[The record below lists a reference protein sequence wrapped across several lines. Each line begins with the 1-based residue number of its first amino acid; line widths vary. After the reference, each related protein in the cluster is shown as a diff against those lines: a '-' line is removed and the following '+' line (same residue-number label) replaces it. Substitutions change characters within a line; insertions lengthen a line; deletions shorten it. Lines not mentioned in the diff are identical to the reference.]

1 MNPLSRVMKLVRLA
15 QQHVALEI
23 AMDMLDEA
31 LEPNDITGWP
41 SPSPLPE
48 DEAETSF
55 NDISIT
61 DLLPVTNLD
70 NVSIDEQDTVS
81 HVNSFNSYLPHK
93 TNIFTNG
100 NLITNTPMFSASVDC
115 LPPSE
120 AETILQT
127 RNSSTTNAL
136 VNVTQ
141 DKTFREDIDTE
152 DNHGVLEKRDHE
164 DADSQRDEDFPD
176 FAKSNGQYQDHK
188 HVGFEEDEAVRT
200 PLADHEHLEHAQTSK
215 DDSLPSSTGRALT
228 EEVEELQDRATEVN
242 EITPNE
248 NQSMPSPSQISQTP
262 EASSSKKRKADQ
274 TKWKKNVNKSR
285 RSNGEVYMCAWREV
299 QLQGCWNE
307 VHRGD

>member
-1 MNPLSRVMKLVRLA
+1 MNPLSQGMKLVRLA
-15 QQHVALEI
+15 QQHVALET
-23 AMDMLDEA
+23 AVDMLDEA
-31 LEPNDITGWP
+31 LEPNDTTGWP

-81 HVNSFNSYLPHK
+81 HVNSFNSYLSHK
-93 TNIFTNG
+93 NNIFTNG

-127 RNSSTTNAL
+127 PNSSTTNAL
-136 VNVTQ
+136 VDVSQ
-141 DKTFREDIDTE
+141 DKTLREDIDTE
-152 DNHGVLEKRDHE
+152 DNHGVLEKRDHK
-164 DADSQRDEDFPD
+164 DSDSQRDEDFPD
-176 FAKSNGQYQDHK
+176 FAKSNGQY
-188 HVGFEEDEAVRT
+188 HVGLEEDEAVCT
-200 PLADHEHLEHAQTSK
+200 PLADHEHLEHAQTRK
-215 DDSLPSSTGRALT
+215 DNSLPSSTGRALT

-285 RSNGEVYMCAWREV
+285 RSNGD
-299 QLQGCWNE
+299 G
-307 VHRGD
+307 